1 MQKPVIAVLGRR
13 ITGERILEAAPHA
26 CCQRVAETGGVPV
39 VLPETE
45 DPENVKTIL
54 SFCDGLLVPGGPDVD
69 PRFYGQEPLPELG
82 MVDIRGD
89 RCWMAAVRYARETG
103 MPVLGICRG
112 IQLANVALGGTLY
125 QDIGRCIPQPLLH
138 MQKHPQSES
147 IHKVQLAAG
156 SRLSRLLNTEEIY
169 VNSTHHQS
177 VDAPAPGLI
186 VTAKAPDGVIEGLES
201 ADGQFIL
208 VQWHPEAQCQSD
220 VRMLRLFEDLVR
232 RAADWSAI
240 RRG

>member
-1 MQKPVIAVLGRR
+1 
-13 ITGERILEAAPHA
+13 
-26 CCQRVAETGGVPV
+26 
-39 VLPETE
+39 
-45 DPENVKTIL
+45 
-54 SFCDGLLVPGGPDVD
+54 
-69 PRFYGQEPLPELG
+69 
-82 MVDIRGD
+82 
-89 RCWMAAVRYARETG
+89 MAAVRYARETG

-125 QDIGRCIPQPLLH
+125 QDIDRCIPQPLMH

-201 ADGQFIL
+201 ADGQFVL

-220 VRMLRLFEDLVR
+220 VRMLRLFEDLVQ
-232 RAADWSAI
+232 RAADWLTI

>member
-1 MQKPVIAVLGRR
+1 
-13 ITGERILEAAPHA
+13 
-26 CCQRVAETGGVPV
+26 
-39 VLPETE
+39 
-45 DPENVKTIL
+45 
-54 SFCDGLLVPGGPDVD
+54 
-69 PRFYGQEPLPELG
+69 
-82 MVDIRGD
+82 
-89 RCWMAAVRYARETG
+89 

-125 QDIGRCIPQPLLH
+125 QDIDRCIPQPLMH

-201 ADGQFIL
+201 ADGQFVL

-220 VRMLRLFEDLVR
+220 VRMLRLFEDLVQ
-232 RAADWSAI
+232 RAADWLAI